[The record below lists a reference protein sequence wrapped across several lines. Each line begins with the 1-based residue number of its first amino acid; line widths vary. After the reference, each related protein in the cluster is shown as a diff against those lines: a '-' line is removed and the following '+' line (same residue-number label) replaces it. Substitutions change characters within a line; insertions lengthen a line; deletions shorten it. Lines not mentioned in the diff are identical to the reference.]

1 MVDEVGTVA
10 TRAAQ
15 LWLTASEAEMGWD
28 GPSEVTLS
36 GFGATFD
43 TWASMPHLLPLESS
57 PHAGGPRSLA
67 YLCSALPD
75 PATDA
80 GEAGVAEALRGF
92 LDGDVG
98 ALWPGIQGADGF
110 RWALLVDPEGRSGP
124 HRLAAQYVRANVDPS
139 DRYVQSL
146 PGSGRHRIAPGP
158 PASPTSRWRRAT
170 GSAVTAT
177 RSGTPDWE
185 LSSGGSPTAGAA
197 SGRPPPAVG
206 AAGPRPPAHPAA
218 CR

>member
-28 GPSEVTLS
+28 GPSGVTLS

-124 HRLAAQYVRANVDPS
+124 DRLAAQYVRANVDPS

-146 PGSGRHRIAPGP
+146 PGSGRHRIAPG
-158 PASPTSRWRRAT
+158 
-170 GSAVTAT
+170 AT
-177 RSGTPDWE
+177 RFAN
-185 LSSGGSPTAGAA
+185 L
-197 SGRPPPAVG
+197 AV
-206 AAGPRPPAHPAA
+206 AAGHGVGRHRDPLRYT
-218 CR
+218 